1 MIKYVL
7 GRWAMVRIIKTKLF
21 CCSTLFEYFVMA
33 TASWNIIVDG
43 IMFANL
49 IYYKHVTFFNR

>member
-1 MIKYVL
+1 MTNDVF
-7 GRWAMVRIIKTKLF
+7 GRRAMVHIIKTKLF

-33 TASWNIIVDG
+33 TASWNIIVEG